1 MFKKFN
7 LHGNMCY
14 DRSMQVYI
22 PAIIIENYDRQT
34 NQPTYQ
40 VIGKC
45 FTSNNA
51 EKADFYKSFLIF
63 LRNMGSLVLFMKRA
77 YTIDNCLAKHFSS
90 PHVFPL

>member
-34 NQPTYQ
+34 NQKTNKPTDGHGYTTTTHF
-40 VIGKC
+40 KC
-45 FTSNNA
+45 
-51 EKADFYKSFLIF
+51 
-63 LRNMGSLVLFMKRA
+63 GSLMPQDLVGVLGRVREEVS
-77 YTIDNCLAKHFSS
+77 Y
-90 PHVFPL
+90 